1 MGFERQ
7 LQTILPMFNNL
18 SDKVI
23 QENLKHKRNNI
34 EEDGLDREHKKFFLD
49 YLINS
54 GQFDSNNLR
63 DEVNMFLFAGTE
75 TTALTLSFILVVLGM
90 FQDIQDKV
98 LQEILEVIG
107 PGRCPE
113 SKDLHNL
120 QYTDRVIKE
129 TLRLFPVAS
138 IFIRYITKD
147 TNLGDFVIPK
157 YASVYFG
164 VLYIHRN
171 EKYWPNPL
179 KFDPDRFLPEEQVKR
194 HPCTYIPFSYG
205 PRNCIGKDC
214 LTRLIV
220 D

>member
-90 FQDIQDKV
+90 LYDKV

-107 PGRCPE
+107 PDRYPE

-138 IFIRYITKD
+138 IFGRYITKD

-157 YASVYFG
+157 YASVYFD

-179 KFDPDRFLPEEQVKR
+179 KFNPDRFLPEEQVK
-194 HPCTYIPFSYG
+194 
-205 PRNCIGKDC
+205 DC